1 LAIEI
6 DPKTFIP
13 RIIVVPADDER
24 VLVHD
29 ATTADPTLHRLL
41 ALMGQERFTDVAD
54 ANTESGLP
62 VALGVI
68 RNVEAETYD
77 EAVNRQIQE
86 VREKS
91 KAKTFDELTQTLE
104 HWQM

>member
-1 LAIEI
+1 
-6 DPKTFIP
+6 
-13 RIIVVPADDER
+13 
-24 VLVHD
+24 
-29 ATTADPTLHRLL
+29 
-41 ALMGQERFTDVAD
+41 MGQERFIETSPSPLSEGE
-54 ANTESGLP
+54 TELP

-77 EAVNRQIQE
+77 EAVNRQINE

-104 HWQM
+104 HWKM

>member
-1 LAIEI
+1 M
-6 DPKTFIP
+6 
-13 RIIVVPADDER
+13 IVVPADDPR

-29 ATTADPTLHRLL
+29 AHQQDPTLHRLL
-41 ALMGQERFTDVAD
+41 ALMGQERFVDTNYQSQITNDK
-54 ANTESGLP
+54 LP

-68 RNVEAETYD
+68 RSVEAETYD
-77 EAVNRQIQE
+77 EAVNRQISD

-104 HWQM
+104 RWEM